1 MPVLL
6 APLIAAVAS
15 LSEAAKPRI
24 CGPAV
29 GQRRIAVGYRM
40 RLDLERLRQSN
51 PTQRKPARKMA
62 KRQIAAMMKKKGMT
76 LTLSRVQ
83 SLPPLVAFIRY
94 ISQLD

>member
-1 MPVLL
+1 
-6 APLIAAVAS
+6 
-15 LSEAAKPRI
+15 
-24 CGPAV
+24 
-29 GQRRIAVGYRM
+29 
-40 RLDLERLRQSN
+40 
-51 PTQRKPARKMA
+51 MA